1 MLIETNLLS
10 LFVISILILFF
21 LKIIY
26 QFDGKIT
33 FKSNLKE
40 IVLSFLFI
48 ITPVIIYFFTSNSI
62 YSFLSQIVFIF
73 IITKLIFS
81 SYPMLVN
88 LFSVSYI
95 VFMKILTYVIIS
107 WVMSLI
113 SHEVMFPISYTIYL
127 ADIVF
132 IFILF
137 STAISIKKFI
147 AKAREYTS
155 LLLVIIILLMV
166 LYYMYL
172 ITIFL
177 KKELLLESSIE
188 ITLITILVILV
199 YNLVKRLMI
208 IEKKNY
214 KMELYNQELSSNRKN
229 YDTLENSIYE
239 IKKIKHDINHIFLTL
254 LNFLMNK
261 DYDKIH
267 DTLTSQ
273 LEIVNNIEKII
284 NTGNQSLN
292 LIFKSYVKAF
302 EKNHIEFITNHFDG
316 EIKIDK
322 IDFYT
327 LLGNLIDN
335 AIENCSSTT
344 NKKIL
349 CDIYEENNM
358 LFITCKNTCLNN
370 PLLDNPKFNTTK
382 LNTSNHGIGLKS
394 VEMIVNKNN
403 GMINYDYSINYF
415 MVKIAI
421 VNSNKQ

>member
-1 MLIETNLLS
+1 
-10 LFVISILILFF
+10 
-21 LKIIY
+21 
-26 QFDGKIT
+26 
-33 FKSNLKE
+33 
-40 IVLSFLFI
+40 
-48 ITPVIIYFFTSNSI
+48 
-62 YSFLSQIVFIF
+62 
-73 IITKLIFS
+73 
-81 SYPMLVN
+81 
-88 LFSVSYI
+88 
-95 VFMKILTYVIIS
+95 MKILTYVIIS
-107 WVMSLI
+107 WVMSLL

-214 KMELYNQELSSNRKN
+214 QMELYNQELSSNRKN

-267 DTLTSQ
+267 DTLASQ
-273 LEIVNNIEKII
+273 LEIVNNVEKII
-284 NTGNQSLN
+284 NTGNQSLD
-292 LIFKSYVKAF
+292 LIFTSYIKAF

-421 VNSNKQ
+421 LNSNNQ